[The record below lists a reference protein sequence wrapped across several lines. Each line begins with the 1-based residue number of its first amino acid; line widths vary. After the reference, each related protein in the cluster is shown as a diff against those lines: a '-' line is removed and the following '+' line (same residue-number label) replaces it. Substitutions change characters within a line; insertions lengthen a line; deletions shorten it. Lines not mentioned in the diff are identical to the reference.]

1 MTGKAATGPD
11 NLRGAFWLALAMMVL
26 TAETAL
32 LRLADTAVPIST
44 YMLLRSGAQLAL
56 GVVLVLSLG
65 EGLAGMRTRRVWTQ
79 ALRGGSSL
87 ISWQLYYYSF
97 RTLDFAVATT
107 LNFTTALFVALFAG
121 PVMGERVGV
130 LRWTAT
136 LIGFGGVLLVVRPG
150 GGGDPGGIAAGL
162 VSALL
167 GTVIVFSSRSLGRTD
182 RVETTMFW
190 VGVITFLGALP
201 QAIWSWT
208 TPAPGDAAILALAAA
223 AGAGALWLILLAF
236 RAGEASALAP
246 IQYVRLLFAAVAG
259 WLVFGEVPALWT
271 AAGCAV
277 IVASALVLARAEGR
291 RAG

>member
-201 QAIWSWT
+201 QA
-208 TPAPGDAAILALAAA
+208 PGDAAILALAAA